1 MTLSGKKIATN
12 IAYSL
17 GSEWQPVPTAADA
30 FGFTDDLSNKLLT
43 QQTIT
48 PAAAP
53 IGSAFLPAGVC

>member
-1 MTLSGKKIATN
+1 VA
-12 IAYSL
+12 AA
-17 GSEWQPVPTAADA
+17 PVPTAADA

-53 IGSAFLPAGVC
+53 IGSALLPAGVC